1 MRPYNTYRN
10 PELSQPVS
18 SVENTLAEKTQNAN
32 APYDI
37 LRSLSESISVDCG
50 SFEISSPTDY
60 YQTSSV
66 PSHVAFV
73 DSNGAEFQAPVESVS
88 PTPVNREPAIRE
100 SSNTAQNTNMSSVN
114 AVADMDDDNYD
125 CMNDPNYRAQ
135 SQKEVSSPSFDE
147 LMARTAESI
156 AKMRQETERVGSQ
169 MESGCAENSS
179 FGNNTS
185 SSRPRSVAPNAAVSN
200 SETRTQNQASRT
212 ENQEL
217 PQRSDNENNAPRS
230 EAQPVVCVDT
240 SKKSFFSKFSWS
252 NMKKKLFSKETFKLV
267 FLSVA
272 ISVLI
277 VSAVIYKNSPR
288 KNGLPESED
297 VVINQTAD
305 AIPNAPVQSA
315 KNSGMVAK
323 ANSQFPAPSAG
334 NDDATVIP
342 SPKALTDQIRSDYQS
357 PSFDPEPMEFEYSQ
371 NDPETNSN
379 SEDSGRQLASPHSV
393 NNVNHVVNSVPEYP
407 AGPQYADVAPAF
419 GSQYIP
425 DEYASPVLE
434 DDSVSG
440 YSETGYNSNF
450 MR

>member
-156 AKMRQETERVGSQ
+156 AKMRQETNRVGSQ
-169 MESGCAENSS
+169 VESGRTDNSL
-179 FGNNTS
+179 
-185 SSRPRSVAPNAAVSN
+185 SSRPRSSAHAN
-200 SETRTQNQASRT
+200 SEIRTQNQTART

-217 PQRSDNENNAPRS
+217 PQRNDNENNAPRS
-230 EAQPVVCVDT
+230 EAQPVVSVDT

-288 KNGLPESED
+288 NNGLPESED

-305 AIPNAPVQSA
+305 AIPNAPVQNA
-315 KNSGMVAK
+315 KNSGMVA
-323 ANSQFPAPSAG
+323 NYQFPAPSSG
-334 NDDATVIP
+334 NDDASVIP

>member
-1 MRPYNTYRN
+1 MRPYNTNRN

-50 SFEISSPTDY
+50 SFEISSPADY
-60 YQTSSV
+60 YQTSSA

-73 DSNGAEFQAPVESVS
+73 DSNGAEFQTPVEKVS
-88 PTPVNREPAIRE
+88 PTPVKREPAIRE

-114 AVADMDDDNYD
+114 AVADMDDDDYD

-156 AKMRQETERVGSQ
+156 AKMRQETDRAGSQ
-169 MESGCAENSS
+169 VESDRAESA
-179 FGNNTS
+179 S
-185 SSRPRSVAPNAAVSN
+185 SSRPRSVASDAAISN
-200 SETRTQNQASRT
+200 SETRNQNHTSRT
-212 ENQEL
+212 ENLEI
-217 PQRSDNENNAPRS
+217 PKRNDNENTAPRS
-230 EAQPVVCVDT
+230 EAQSDVSVDT

-252 NMKKKLFSKETFKLV
+252 NMRKKLFSKETFKLV

-288 KNGLPESED
+288 NNGLPESED
-297 VVINQTAD
+297 VVINQASD
-305 AIPNAPVQSA
+305 AIPNAPVQGA
-315 KNSGMVAK
+315 ENSGMV
-323 ANSQFPAPSAG
+323 ANSQFPASRTEG
-334 NDDATVIP
+334 DDASVIP
-342 SPKALTDQIRSDYQS
+342 GPRALTDQFKGDYQS
-357 PSFDPEPMEFEYSQ
+357 PSFDPEPMEYEYSH
-371 NDPETNSN
+371 NDPGMNLN

-393 NNVNHVVNSVPEYP
+393 NYGNHVADSVPEYP

-419 GSQYIP
+419 GAQYIP

-434 DDSVSG
+434 DDTVSG
-440 YSETGYNSNF
+440 YSETGYNSNY